1 MADDA
6 SKLPESANVELT
18 ISTQM
23 MCKNCAHCAKIVQKL
38 CKKRN
43 YAGML
48 GGPSIAILYFLAR
61 KMTAEYGV
69 LPKAGRRGTLEAVS
83 HLFPLRA
90 PPRILWLNSLFG
102 YGNADLSGMASI
114 ESFWDSI
121 MPHVPGSPGI
131 VKSDDGGLCT

>member
-1 MADDA
+1 MADGA
-6 SKLPESANVELT
+6 LKLLESETVELT

-23 MCKNCAHCAKIVQKL
+23 ICKNCAHYAKIVQKL

-48 GGPSIAILYFLAR
+48 GGPSIAILYFLVR

-69 LPKAGRRGTLEAVS
+69 LPKAGRRGTIEAVS
-83 HLFPLRA
+83 HISPLRV
-90 PPRILWLNSLFG
+90 PPRILRLNSLFG
-102 YGNADLSGMASI
+102 YGNAEPSDMASI

-121 MPHVPGSPGI
+121 MPHVLGSSCI
-131 VKSDDGGLCT
+131 VKSNDGGLCT